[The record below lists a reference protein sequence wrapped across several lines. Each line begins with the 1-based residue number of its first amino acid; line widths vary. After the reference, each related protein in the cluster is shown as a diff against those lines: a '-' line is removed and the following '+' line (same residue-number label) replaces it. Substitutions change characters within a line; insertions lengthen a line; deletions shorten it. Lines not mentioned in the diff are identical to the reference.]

1 MTRPQ
6 IDLPRGKERNVKAN
20 KEASKDN
27 RRLMRQA
34 EQSLA
39 AEQAGLIRKAEA
51 RIRQMSVMELE
62 HRHAQLQIQFMLD
75 EEAMQDPMLTST
87 AAKRLFARGHNF
99 AVTPTPNS
107 LDAIQEELDRLQ
119 FRVLGSVMRK
129 VLERKPT
136 SGLRA
141 EEEELGLRHFKRP
154 PPPSIKLLRER
165 LTARREWARRVGLDE
180 LDFRARETSKEI
192 LDTLTMA
199 KMEVSKQRRRSL
211 RAWGNLSAEEEQVAK
226 HVQKRGD
233 IRMNKL
239 DKNLGV
245 VVYSVSKAKEAIN
258 KHLSSSNF
266 ELVPNEEAEGK
277 QEARQRIWELILQRA
292 EEVFKWVEMP
302 EKLGQAML
310 QMVPHLSV
318 RLNHMYVMW
327 KVKIGATRPIVPAFS
342 SPTALASKWIH
353 DQLFPYLQEIPT
365 ICTDSLRY
373 TKELDRLN
381 AVLAARNDFIIVE
394 LDVVALYPSIPIE
407 PAMQAVEKFMD
418 ENTNLSDPAK
428 KIILGMLG
436 WVMQNNYIEFGG
448 LIYKQVDG
456 VVMGAALSVVVANI
470 FMYKAVEEP
479 VLQKWQGMLLSYQRY
494 IDDIS
499 VFLIGTRQDAE
510 QFKMELEMQC
520 APINFTMEC
529 HNTQANFLDLRIKV
543 QRNDSGAKL
552 EYRIYRKPGNS
563 MAYLHIDSF
572 HAAHTATG
580 IVKGEYIR
588 YLTKSSKKEFYF
600 EDCLM
605 LFQAFKNRGYSKRML
620 KGALGPLGW
629 EWRDY
634 YREKALKPKIREVPG
649 GGAVFSIQIDPAIDA
664 ALKAGFSIDL
674 ERIRATRT
682 GGADEEVREALGASL
697 QSVFPRK
704 GLVALKAAPKLRA
717 LMGGGQI
724 HEPPASEDASD
735 NA

>member
-1 MTRPQ
+1 
-6 IDLPRGKERNVKAN
+6 
-20 KEASKDN
+20 
-27 RRLMRQA
+27 MRQA
-34 EQSLA
+34 AQSLA
-39 AEQAGLIRKAEA
+39 TEQAGLIRKAEM
-51 RIRQMSVMELE
+51 RIRQMSVKELE

-75 EEAMQDPMLTST
+75 EEAIQDPILTST

-99 AVTPTPNS
+99 AVTPAPNS

-129 VLERKPT
+129 VLEKKPS

-141 EEEELGLRHFKRP
+141 EEEELGLRKFKRP

-165 LTARREWARRVGLDE
+165 LAARREWAQRVGLSE
-180 LDFRARETSKEI
+180 LDFRAREASKEI

-277 QEARQRIWELILQRA
+277 QEARQRIWKLILQRA
-292 EEVFKWVEMP
+292 EEVFKWTEMP

-381 AVLAARNDFIIVE
+381 TVLAARNDFIIVE

-407 PAMQAVEKFMD
+407 PAMQAVKKFMD
-418 ENTNLSDPAK
+418 ENTNLLDPAK

-448 LIYKQVDG
+448 LIYKQMDG

-479 VLQKWQGMLLSYQRY
+479 VLQKWQGLLLSYERY

-499 VFLIGTRQDAE
+499 AFLIGTRHDAE

-520 APINFTMEC
+520 ATINFTMEC
-529 HNTQANFLDLRIKV
+529 HNTQANFLDLRIMV
-543 QRNDSGAKL
+543 LRNNSGAKI

-572 HAAHTATG
+572 HAAHTAAG
-580 IVKGEYIR
+580 IIKGEYIR
-588 YLTKSSKKEFYF
+588 YLTKSSRKEFYF

-605 LFQAFKNRGYSKRML
+605 LFQAFKNRGYPKHML
-620 KGALGPLGW
+620 KSALGSLGW

-674 ERIRATRT
+674 ERIRATST
-682 GGADEEVREALGASL
+682 AGSEEEVREALGASL
-697 QSVFPRK
+697 ESVFPRK

-724 HEPPASEDASD
+724 QEPPANEDASD

>member
-258 KHLSSSNF
+258 KHLSSRNF

>member
-302 EKLGQAML
+302 EKLGQVML

-381 AVLAARNDFIIVE
+381 AVLTARNDFIIVE

>member
-258 KHLSSSNF
+258 KHLSSRNF

-529 HNTQANFLDLRIKV
+529 HNTQANFLDLRIMV

>member
-479 VLQKWQGMLLSYQRY
+479 ALQKWQGMLLSYQRY

>member
-1 MTRPQ
+1 M
-6 IDLPRGKERNVKAN
+6 KAN
-20 KEASKDN
+20 KKAGKDN
-27 RRLMRQA
+27 KRLMRQA
-34 EQSLA
+34 AQSLA
-39 AEQAGLIRKAEA
+39 TEQAGLIRRAEM
-51 RIRQMSVMELE
+51 RIRQMSVKELE

-75 EEAMQDPMLTST
+75 EEAMQDPILTST

-99 AVTPTPNS
+99 AVTPAPNS
-107 LDAIQEELDRLQ
+107 LNAIQEELDRLQ

-129 VLERKPT
+129 VLEKKPS

-165 LTARREWARRVGLDE
+165 LTARREWAQRVGLSE
-180 LDFRARETSKEI
+180 LDFRAREASKEI

-277 QEARQRIWELILQRA
+277 QEARQRIWKLILQRA
-292 EEVFKWVEMP
+292 EEVFKWAEMP

-353 DQLFPYLQEIPT
+353 DQLFPCLQQIPT

-407 PAMQAVEKFMD
+407 PAMQAVKKFMD
-418 ENTNLSDPAK
+418 ENTNLLDPAK

-479 VLQKWQGMLLSYQRY
+479 VLQKWQGLLLSYQRY

-499 VFLIGTRQDAE
+499 VFLIGTRHDAE
-510 QFKMELEMQC
+510 NFKMELEMQC

-529 HNTQANFLDLRIKV
+529 HNTQANFLDLSIMV
-543 QRNDSGAKL
+543 QRNNSGAKI

-572 HAAHTATG
+572 HAAHTAAG
-580 IVKGEYIR
+580 IIKGEYIR
-588 YLTKSSKKEFYF
+588 YLTKSSRKEFYF
-600 EDCLM
+600 QDCLM
-605 LFQAFKNRGYSKRML
+605 LFQAFKNRGYPKHML
-620 KGALGPLGW
+620 KGALESLGW

-682 GGADEEVREALGASL
+682 AGSEEEVREALGASL
-697 QSVFPRK
+697 ESVFPRK

-724 HEPPASEDASD
+724 QEPPANEDASAPSGSGMEFEGI
-735 NA
+735 NAPPLP